1 MLHQVAS
8 NAKRSRFSGRGANT
22 QLFTSNGAMPVA
34 VDQQGACKETDSA
47 LNFGH
52 QSKGTNAIAS
62 TKQATGKDRQKAERG
77 GEKKRETER
86 EREKERNRER
96 EHKAIETHTVTN
108 AHAKKV
114 TAYRDRL
121 EVRSWTRLQHKA
133 ILRAKKEV

>member
-1 MLHQVAS
+1 
-8 NAKRSRFSGRGANT
+8 
-22 QLFTSNGAMPVA
+22 MPVA

-62 TKQATGKDRQKAERG
+62 TKQATGKDRQKAERE
-77 GEKKRETER
+77 GEG

-108 AHAKKV
+108 AHEK
-114 TAYRDRL
+114 
-121 EVRSWTRLQHKA
+121 RSQHIETDLK
-133 ILRAKKEV
+133 

>member
-8 NAKRSRFSGRGANT
+8 NAKRSRFSGQSAT

-52 QSKGTNAIAS
+52 QSKGTNAIAL
-62 TKQATGKDRQKAERG
+62 TKQETGKDRQRADREGEGER
-77 GEKKRETER
+77 K
-86 EREKERNRER
+86 REKERETER
-96 EHKAIETHTVTN
+96 EHKAIETHTATN

-114 TAYRDRL
+114 RAYRDRL
-121 EVRSWTRLQHKA
+121 EVRSWTWSQHKA
-133 ILRAKKEV
+133 ILRARKEV